1 MSGNTGE
8 DNPTALDT
16 VHKLIGKLEHLKEI
30 IGTNSN
36 QRFESSQQENL
47 EYQEFAGD
55 TSYAFLIS
63 FIIIALLALLGF
75 FFKKKIISC
84 LDNIKETDREDRG
97 RIFVERA

>member
-36 QRFESSQQENL
+36 QR
-47 EYQEFAGD
+47 
-55 TSYAFLIS
+55 
-63 FIIIALLALLGF
+63 
-75 FFKKKIISC
+75 
-84 LDNIKETDREDRG
+84 
-97 RIFVERA
+97 